1 VIVKLNIEEVITQLG
16 LQPHPEGGYYAE
28 TFRSLESVMLSDGRQ
43 RSASTAIYFLL
54 PEGAF
59 SALHRV
65 AANECWH
72 HYGGAPLELVMIS
85 PKGSLERVI
94 LGPDLNAGQRP
105 QQVVLSGWWQAAR
118 PLDGGSSLAGCTVAP
133 GFDFADFEMLSRLV
147 LLELFPSHA
156 AVILEFTYP

>member
-1 VIVKLNIEEVITQLG
+1 MSVKLNIEEVITQLG
-16 LQPHPEGGYYAE
+16 LKPHPEGGYYAE
-28 TFRSLESVMLSDGRQ
+28 TFRSLESVTLSGGRQ

-65 AANECWH
+65 AADECWH

-85 PKGSLERVI
+85 PKGSLERVT
-94 LGPDLNAGQRP
+94 LGPDLKAGQGP
-105 QQVVLSGWWQAAR
+105 QYVVPSGWWQAAR
-118 PLDGGSSLAGCTVAP
+118 PLDGGSALAGCTVAP
-133 GFDFADFEMLSRLV
+133 GFDFADFEMSSRPV
-147 LLELFPSHA
+147 LLELFPIHA

>member
-1 VIVKLNIEEVITQLG
+1 VASKLNIQEVIQRLA
-16 LQPHPEGGYYAE
+16 LKPHPEGGYYAE

-54 PEGAF
+54 PEGSF

-65 AANECWH
+65 AADECWH

-85 PKGSLERVI
+85 PQGSLERVI
-94 LGPDLNAGQRP
+94 IGLDLKAGQRP
-105 QQVVLSGWWQAAR
+105 QYVVPSGWWQATK
-118 PLDGGSSLAGCTVAP
+118 PLDGGSALAGCTVAP
-133 GFDFADFEMLSRLV
+133 GFDFVDFEMPSRSV
-147 LLELFPSHA
+147 LLALFPIHA